1 MSCTVSYFESAVSA
15 EAQSAAE
22 AAGAIS
28 VETESGAEHAG
39 AINHCDVSEE
49 GNASVLLATDHDSQE
64 SSSWTSSERTRRA
77 GILRSTEIGTT
88 CCRMI

>member
-1 MSCTVSYFESAVSA
+1 MSA

-28 VETESGAEHAG
+28 VEAESGAEHAG

-49 GNASVLLATDHDSQE
+49 GSASVLLANDHDD
-64 SSSWTSSERTRRA
+64 
-77 GILRSTEIGTT
+77 G
-88 CCRMI
+88 